1 MAWRAGRHGARG
13 PVLGVRPLLALLVA
27 VCLFLALAG
36 GLLRLGVALPGSA
49 AWVGHAAVWHGVLMV
64 AGFFATVIGI
74 ERAVAVKLRWA
85 FLAPLLSAAGGLG
98 MAAGWHAAGAWAVVL
113 AAHVFCAVN
122 AVVVYRQWA
131 AHTWLLLAG
140 AVALFLGNLLHAM
153 GWSPQAAVSFWFA
166 FLVITIAA
174 ERLEMTRLMRRR
186 HGAQPLL
193 VMILGTM
200 LGASLL
206 TIPWPVAGGVL
217 FGVALVALAVWLAA
231 FDVARR
237 TVRAQGLPRYMAVAL
252 LAGYAWLAVSGV
264 AWAGTSLGMPWRD
277 AALHALGLGFVF
289 SMVMAHAPVILPA
302 VARVK
307 LAFGAWFYVPL
318 VLLHVSVLWRLGPGL
333 ADGGQRAAAAIANL
347 AAVACFMLAMAYGAL
362 VWRRTHR

>member
-1 MAWRAGRHGARG
+1 
-13 PVLGVRPLLALLVA
+13 
-27 VCLFLALAG
+27 
-36 GLLRLGVALPGSA
+36 
-49 AWVGHAAVWHGVLMV
+49 
-64 AGFFATVIGI
+64 
-74 ERAVAVKLRWA
+74 
-85 FLAPLLSAAGGLG
+85 
-98 MAAGWHAAGAWAVVL
+98 MAAGWHAAGAWAMVL

-131 AHTWLLLAG
+131 AHTWLLLVA
-140 AVALFLGNLLHAM
+140 AIALFLGNLLHAM
-153 GWSPQAAVSFWFA
+153 GWSAQASVSLWFA
-166 FLVITIAA
+166 FLVVTIAA

-186 HGAQPLL
+186 HGAQALL

-206 TIPWPVAGGVL
+206 TISWPAAGGVL
-217 FGVALVALAVWLAA
+217 FGLALAALAAWLAA

-237 TVRAQGLPRYMAVAL
+237 TVRAQGLPRYMALAL

-307 LAFGAWFYVPL
+307 LAFGTWFYVPL

-333 ADGGQRAAAAIANL
+333 ADGAQRAAAGIANL
-347 AAVACFMLAMAYGAL
+347 VAVACFMLAMAYGAL
-362 VWRRTHR
+362 VWRRTHH

>member
-13 PVLGVRPLLALLVA
+13 PVLGVRPLLALLV
-27 VCLFLALAG
+27 VSSLFLALAG
-36 GLLRLGVALPGSA
+36 GLLRLGVLLPGNS
-49 AWVGHAAVWHGVLMV
+49 AWVGHAAAWHGALMV

-85 FLAPLLSAAGGLG
+85 FLAPLLSAAAGLA
-98 MAAGWHAAGAWAVVL
+98 MAAGWHAAGAWAAVL

-140 AVALFLGNLLHAM
+140 AIALFLGNLLHAM
-153 GWSPQAAVSFWFA
+153 GWSPQASVSLWFA

-186 HGAQPLL
+186 HGAPALL
-193 VMILGTM
+193 VMILGAM

-206 TIPWPVAGGVL
+206 TILSPAEGGVL
-217 FGVALVALAVWLAA
+217 FGLALAALAAWLAA
-231 FDVARR
+231 FDIARR
-237 TVRAQGLPRYMAVAL
+237 TVRAQGLPRYMALAL

-318 VLLHVSVLWRLGPGL
+318 VLLHVSLLWRLGPGL
-333 ADGGQRAAAAIANL
+333 ADGSQRAMAGVANL
-347 AAVACFMLAMAYGAL
+347 AAVACFMLAMAWGAFM
-362 VWRRTHR
+362 WRRMHR